1 MFKKSNKSNSTL
13 PDKNAISTKDWLPI
27 KAITNGIVL
36 LKNGDYLKILE
47 VLPINFKL
55 RSKVEKRS
63 IILNYREFLKACH
76 YPMQVSIQCKKADIE
91 PHIKRME
98 GYLKEETNVNVKS
111 MGKGYVGLV
120 RTLGKKGAVSR
131 RFFLV
136 VPYVQPAGIKTVEYP
151 DVDKQLSEKKSNI
164 QDYLKHCGNV
174 VVDTVDTGDTEY
186 ILNILYS
193 CINKRT
199 CDIQRFGCKLLAL
212 TGIYTDIEKE
222 ADV

>member
-1 MFKKSNKSNSTL
+1 MFKNPSKPNSPL
-13 PDKNAISTKDWLPI
+13 PDKNAVSTKDWLPVKTI
-27 KAITNGIVL
+27 INGIIL
-36 LKNGDYLKILE
+36 LKTGDYLKILE

-98 GYLKEETNVNVKS
+98 GYLKEETNDNVKN
-111 MGKGYVGLV
+111 MGKDYVGLV
-120 RTLGKKGAVSR
+120 RTLGKRGAVSR
-131 RFFLV
+131 RFFMV
-136 VPYVQPAGIKTVEYP
+136 VPYVQPAGIKTVEFS

-174 VVDTVDTGDTEY
+174 VVDAGDVDDTEY

-212 TGIYTDIEKE
+212 TGIYTDLEME
-222 ADV
+222 EDV

>member
-1 MFKKSNKSNSTL
+1 MFNKSSKSRSTL
-13 PDKNAISTKDWLPI
+13 PDKNVVSTKDWLPV
-27 KAITNGIVL
+27 KTVVNGIVL

-55 RSKVEKRS
+55 RSKLEKRS

-98 GYLKEETNVNVKS
+98 GYLKEENNDNVKS
-111 MGKGYVGLV
+111 VGKGYVSLV

-136 VPYVQPAGIKTVEYP
+136 VPYVQPAGIKAVEFA

-174 VVDTVDTGDTEY
+174 VVDAGDAGDTEY
-186 ILNILYS
+186 IFNILYS

-212 TGIYTDIEKE
+212 TGIYTDMEME
-222 ADV
+222 ADA